1 MAQVALRWLLQK
13 PVVSSVIIGVTKMEQ
28 LDDNMAAANGWKLTD
43 EEVFSP
49 AIRTN
54 VIWLKLLRNKSF
66 LKKKN

>member
-49 AIRTN
+49 AIRIN
-54 VIWLKLLRNKSF
+54 VIWL
-66 LKKKN
+66 